1 MEIMLVGG
9 LSPMVRKLSLKLYKE
24 GHRIY
29 VLSGS
34 RNPANHYEHIFE
46 RYDFPYDSASIEEV
60 FQSVNPD
67 VTILMGAF
75 DGNLSGEDPKREA
88 IQYAAGLQ
96 NILLS
101 WSALEK
107 GRLIY
112 LSSAEVYGSSYQIP
126 VTESI
131 RPVPRGIRP
140 LMLFQGEES
149 CRFYQE
155 QLKKDVL
162 ILRLDRLHDV
172 PKDKR
177 EAAFGICQRKCLD
190 AFRTGAVSYRTNYK
204 YGLTYMGDAVESIYK
219 LVACEEHQYGL
230 YHISSSEAYS
240 ELQIVDAIGKY
251 LGKESGQELEKINNT
266 LEDQNSVILSN
277 ERIKEEFGFKI
288 WCEPEETIQKT
299 LAYMKKHIGRFLES
313 SDSGW
318 DIWHRIY
325 FKIMELFGALVPYLE
340 NLIFFIPFFM
350 LNNRA
355 TGSQYFSKIDFYLI
369 YVLLFAVVHGQRQAT
384 VSALLATAGYLFR
397 QMYHQS
403 GIAVVTDYNTYV
415 WIVEIF
421 IVGLVVGY
429 MKDQLKFLEE
439 EKEQEVDFLSERV
452 TDIGDINDSNLRVK
466 EGLITQVVNY
476 DYSLGTVYDMV
487 EQLEED
493 YPAKILFHAIT
504 LIRDVMNCQDVSL
517 YRINEEKYAR
527 LFGYTST
534 KAGSMG
540 HTVHLPD
547 KEPLY
552 ETFSRQEVYLNR
564 NMDPAY
570 PMMAYCIYE
579 EEKMEMMI
587 QLWSIP
593 FERMTIDES
602 NRLIIIS
609 KLIQKSVHRS
619 AHYLDVLRNERY
631 QDDSQALR
639 ADAFEE
645 LVSTYREVGEK
656 NLTEYIL
663 LQVVSEQSDMESAG
677 HIISKTLR
685 ATDYIGYRNDGNLYI
700 LLTSTDKKGCGFV
713 QKNLEQKGIHT
724 VIREEMGL

>member
-1 MEIMLVGG
+1 MLVGG
-9 LSPMVRKLSLKLYKE
+9 VSPMMRKLSLKLYKE
-24 GHRIY
+24 GHKIY
-29 VLSGS
+29 VLTGS
-34 RNPANHYEHIFE
+34 RNPSNHFEYAFE
-46 RYDFPYDSASIEEV
+46 RYDFPYDNASVEEV
-60 FQSVNPD
+60 FRSVNPD
-67 VTILMGAF
+67 VTILLGAF

-126 VTESI
+126 VTEAA

-155 QLKKDVL
+155 RLKKDVV

-190 AFRTGAVSYRTNYK
+190 AFQSGAVSYRRNHK
-204 YGLTYMGDAVESIYK
+204 YGLTYMGDAVETIYK
-219 LVACEEHQYGL
+219 LVACENHKYGL

-240 ELQIVDAIGKY
+240 ELQIADAIGKY
-251 LGKESGQELEKINNT
+251 LGKELEKIDNT
-266 LEDQNSVILSN
+266 LEDQRSVILSN
-277 ERIKEEFGFKI
+277 ERVKEEFGFKI

-299 LAYMKKHIGRFLES
+299 LLYMKKHSGRFLDS
-313 SDSGW
+313 SHPGW

-325 FKIMELFGALVPYLE
+325 FKTIQLFGALVPYIE

-384 VSALLATAGYLFR
+384 FSALLATAGYLFR
-397 QMYHQS
+397 QMYNQS
-403 GIAVVTDYNTYV
+403 GFTVVTDYNTYV
-415 WIVEIF
+415 WIAEIF

-429 MKDQLKFLEE
+429 MKDQLQFMQEE
-439 EKEQEVDFLSERV
+439 REQEVDFLSERV
-452 TDIGDINDSNLRVK
+452 TDITDINDSNLRVK

-476 DYSLGTVYDMV
+476 DYSLGTVYDLV

-493 YPAKILFHAIT
+493 QPAQILFHAIT
-504 LIRDVMNCQDVSL
+504 LIRNVMDCQDVSL
-517 YRINEEKYAR
+517 YRINDEEYAR
-527 LFGYTST
+527 LFGYTSA
-534 KAGSMG
+534 KASSMG
-540 HTVHLPD
+540 FTVYLPN
-547 KEPLY
+547 KESLY
-552 ETFSRQEVYLNR
+552 ESFSRQEVYLNR
-564 NMDPAY
+564 TMNPEY
-570 PMMAYCIYE
+570 PMMAYCIYDG
-579 EEKMEMMI
+579 EKMDMMI
-587 QLWSIP
+587 LLWSIP

-602 NRLIIIS
+602 NRLIVIS
-609 KLIQKSVHRS
+609 KLIQKSVKRS
-619 AHYLDVLRNERY
+619 ATYLDLLRNERY
-631 QDDSQALR
+631 QHDSPALR

-645 LVSTYREVGEK
+645 IVYTYHEAGYK

-663 LQVVSEQSDMESAG
+663 LQVISAESGMDKAG
-677 HIISKTLR
+677 VIIGDILR
-685 ATDYIGYRNDGNLYI
+685 QTDYIGYGNDGNLYI
-700 LLTSTDKKGCGFV
+700 LLTSTDRKGCGFV
-713 QKNLEQKGIHT
+713 QRNLEKKGIRT
-724 VIREEMGL
+724 IISEEMGL

>member
-1 MEIMLVGG
+1 MDIMLVGG
-9 LSPMVRKLSLKLYKE
+9 VSPMMRKLSLKLYKE

-34 RNPANHYEHIFE
+34 RNPSNRFEHAFE
-46 RYDFPYDSASIEEV
+46 RYDFPYDNASVEEV
-60 FQSVNPD
+60 FESVNPD
-67 VTILMGAF
+67 VTILLGAF
-75 DGNLSGEDPKREA
+75 DGNFTGEDPRREA

-96 NILLS
+96 NLLLS

-112 LSSAEVYGSSYQIP
+112 LSSAEVYGNSYQIP

-131 RPVPRGIRP
+131 RPVPKGVRS

-162 ILRLDRLHDV
+162 ILRVDRIHDV
-172 PKDKR
+172 PQNRR
-177 EAAFGICQRKCLD
+177 EAAFGVCQSKCLD
-190 AFRTGAVSYRTNYK
+190 AFQNGAVSYRRNFQ

-219 LVACEEHQYGL
+219 LVSCEKHKYGL
-230 YHISSSEAYS
+230 YHISSSKAFS
-240 ELQIVDAIGKY
+240 ELQIADAIGAY
-251 LGKESGQELEKINNT
+251 LGKELEKIDNT
-266 LEDQNSVILSN
+266 LEEQNAVILSN
-277 ERIKEEFGFKI
+277 ERIKEEFGFQI

-299 LAYMKKHIGRFLES
+299 LRYMKNHSGRFLDRS
-313 SDSGW
+313 HPGW
-318 DIWHRIY
+318 DIWHRMY
-325 FKIMELFGALVPYLE
+325 FKTLEMLGALVPYIE
-340 NLIFFIPFFM
+340 NLILFLPFFM

-355 TGSQYFSKIDFYLI
+355 TGSQYFSKIDFYLV

-384 VSALLATAGYLFR
+384 FSGLLATAGYLFR
-397 QMYHQS
+397 QMYNQS

-415 WIVEIF
+415 WIAEIF

-429 MKDQLKFLEE
+429 MKDQLNFLKE

-452 TDIGDINDSNLRVK
+452 TDITDINDSNLRVK

-476 DYSLGTVYDMV
+476 DYSLGTVYDMI

-493 YPAKILFHAIT
+493 HPAKILFHAIL
-504 LIRDVMNCQDVSL
+504 LIRNVTNCQDVSF
-517 YRINEEKYAR
+517 YRINEEEYGR
-527 LFGYTST
+527 LFGYTSA
-534 KAGSMG
+534 KAASMG
-540 HTVHLPD
+540 YTVHLPE

-552 ETFSRQEVYLNR
+552 EAFSKQEVFLNR
-564 NMDPAY
+564 NMDPGY

-579 EEKMEMMI
+579 EGKMNMMI
-587 QLWSIP
+587 LLWSIP

-602 NRLIIIS
+602 NRLIVLA
-609 KLIQKSVHRS
+609 KLIQKSVNRS
-619 AHYLDVLRNERY
+619 AAYLDLLKNKRY
-631 QDDSQALR
+631 QDDSPALR

-645 LVSTYREVGEK
+645 LVNTYHDAGEK

-663 LQVVSEQSDMESAG
+663 LQIVSAEHGLKEAE
-677 HIISKTLR
+677 ILISKTLR
-685 ATDYIGYRNDGNLYI
+685 ATDYIGYRNDGNLYV
-700 LLTSTDKKGCGFV
+700 LLTSTDKRGCEYV
-713 QKNLEQKGIHT
+713 QKNLEQKGIYT
-724 VIREEMGL
+724 VVSEEIGL

>member
-1 MEIMLVGG
+1 MDIMLVGG
-9 LSPMVRKLSLKLYKE
+9 VSPMMRKLSLKLYKE
-24 GHRIY
+24 GHKIY

-34 RNPANHYEHIFE
+34 RNPSNHFEYAFE
-46 RYDFPYDSASIEEV
+46 RYDFPYENASVEEV
-60 FQSVNPD
+60 FRSVNPD
-67 VTILMGAF
+67 VTILLGAF

-88 IQYAAGLQ
+88 IRYAAGLQ

-126 VTESI
+126 VTEI
-131 RPVPRGIRP
+131 IQPVPRGIRP
-140 LMLFQGEES
+140 LMLYQGEES

-155 QLKKDVL
+155 KLKKDVL

-172 PKDKR
+172 PKDRR
-177 EAAFGICQRKCLD
+177 EAAFGICQSKCLD
-190 AFRTGAVSYRTNYK
+190 AFQDGAVSYRRNYK

-219 LVACEEHQYGL
+219 LISCEEHKYGF
-230 YHISSSEAYS
+230 YHISSSKAYT
-240 ELQIVDAIGKY
+240 ELEIADAIGNN
-251 LGKESGQELEKINNT
+251 LGKKLEKIDNT
-266 LEDQNSVILSN
+266 LEDQRSVILSN
-277 ERIKEEFGFKI
+277 ERLKEEFGFDI
-288 WCEPEETIQKT
+288 WCEPEETIRKT
-299 LAYMKKHIGRFLES
+299 LEYMQKHSGKFLDS
-313 SDSGW
+313 SHPGW

-325 FKIMELFGALVPYLE
+325 FKTIGFLGALVPYIE

-384 VSALLATAGYLFR
+384 FSALLATAGYLFR
-397 QMYHQS
+397 QMYNQS
-403 GIAVVTDYNTYV
+403 GLMVVTDYNTYV
-415 WIVEIF
+415 WIAEIF

-429 MKDQLKFLEE
+429 MKDQLKFMQE

-476 DYSLGTVYDMV
+476 DYSLGTVYDLV

-493 YPAKILFHAIT
+493 NPAQILFHAIT
-504 LIRDVMNCQDVSL
+504 LIRNVMNCQDVSL
-517 YRINEEKYAR
+517 YRINEEGYAR
-527 LFGYTST
+527 LFGYTSA

-540 HTVHLPD
+540 FTVRLSE

-552 ETFSRQEVYLNR
+552 ESFSRQEVYLNR
-564 NMDPAY
+564 TMNPDY
-570 PMMAYCIYE
+570 PMMAYCIYDGK
-579 EEKMEMMI
+579 KMDMMI
-587 QLWSIP
+587 LLWSIP

-602 NRLIIIS
+602 NRLIVIS
-609 KLIQKSVHRS
+609 KLIQKSVKKS
-619 AHYLDVLRNERY
+619 AIYLDLLKDKRH
-631 QDDSQALR
+631 QHDSPALR
-639 ADAFEE
+639 AEAFEE
-645 LVSTYREVGEK
+645 LVYIYHDAGYK

-663 LQVVSEQSDMESAG
+663 LQVVSAEAGMEKAG
-677 HIISKTLR
+677 DIIGGILR
-685 ATDYIGYRNDGNLYI
+685 QTDYIGYRKDGNLYV
-700 LLTSTDKKGCGFV
+700 LLTSTDRKGCSFV
-713 QKNLEQKGIHT
+713 QNNLEKKGIHT
-724 VIREEMGL
+724 VISEEMGL